1 MTARDRDGRPRDG
14 HGVLDGG
21 SDAAERSW
29 WSWPGQG
36 GGPERDDADD
46 EPQVLDGRLLPAAV
60 CCWGA
65 TIVAVS
71 AGWVAGLWLAGALVV
86 LAIGLWVLLLWAMAH
101 RGERRRAV
109 AVVALAAVLLAA
121 GFAVAAA
128 WREHR
133 VSTHPLRAAA
143 GFSLRVVVTPSGDP
157 KPVRGSSFGGNRWVV
172 RGTLDE
178 YRLGETTVR
187 AGGAVVVLASGDGW
201 AELVPGQAVE
211 FQARVDVPG
220 RRDLTVAMLLAQ
232 GLPRVVGA
240 LPWWQRV
247 ARSVRTDFA
256 TATSR
261 ALPAEP
267 AGLLPALVDGDTSRL
282 PDDLREE
289 FEIAGLAHLCVVS
302 GANFTILLAAVLL
315 AVRVL
320 TLGPRTGAVV
330 AGAAL
335 VLFVIIARPDPSVLR
350 AGAMGAIT
358 LLALVTG
365 RRKQALPALCA
376 AIIGLLAVWPAL
388 AVSAGFAL
396 SACATAGLI
405 LLAPSWADWLRV
417 RGWRR
422 MPAELVAVAA
432 GAFVVTTPLVVAL
445 DGKLSLVAIFANV
458 LVEPVI
464 APITVIG
471 AVGAVLA
478 SVWLPL
484 AELVV
489 RCAAPPMWWLLF
501 VAEHAADVPG
511 SSVEVPGGMLGGLV
525 SLVVVT
531 VGILVL
537 RFAAI
542 RRVILTVA
550 FGVAAVVIPVRIW
563 HPGWPPAGW
572 VLAVCDVGQGDG
584 LALSVGAGTAVV
596 IDVGPE
602 PRPIRHCLDRLHIS
616 RVALLVLTHPHAD
629 HIGGISGALDGRAVA
644 AVAVGLHELEGL
656 TPTAGDTAAASST
669 SVADDGHLAWA
680 AQTGSASAGNRGFE
694 SGSSCGLPEA
704 QRGSAQRESAS
715 ESGRSGSAVGADDAQ
730 CQPVANSC
738 VPTDERCARPIA
750 GHSLSDPHGAAAPH
764 GARVEGLA
772 KVVAVAGEAGIPL
785 MELSSGQ
792 VFRFGTVELE
802 VLAPEVDGPRPT
814 PGAETDEANDRS
826 IVLAATTPAG
836 RILLTG
842 DIEAT
847 AQRALLRTGAA
858 LQADVLKLPHHGSR
872 TTTTEFL
879 TAVHPRLTVVSVG
892 AENTFGHPNAG
903 ILTELSDLGSTVART
918 DQRGDVLILGDG
930 RSLSVVT
937 SR

>member
-1 MTARDRDGRPRDG
+1 M
-14 HGVLDGG
+14 
-21 SDAAERSW
+21 
-29 WSWPGQG
+29 
-36 GGPERDDADD
+36 
-46 EPQVLDGRLLPAAV
+46 
-60 CCWGA
+60 
-65 TIVAVS
+65 AVS
-71 AGWVAGLWLAGALVV
+71 AGWVAGLLLAGALVV

-133 VSTHPLRAAA
+133 VATHPLRAAA
-143 GFSLRVVVTPSGDP
+143 GFSLRVVVTPGGDP
-157 KPVRGSSFGGNRWVV
+157 KPMRGSSFGGSRRVV

-232 GLPRVVGA
+232 GSPRVVGT

-256 TATSR
+256 TATSQ

-267 AGLLPALVDGDTSRL
+267 AGLLPALVDGDTSML

-289 FEIAGLAHLCVVS
+289 FEIAGLSHLCVVS
-302 GANFTILLAAVLL
+302 GANFTILLGAVLL

-320 TLGPRTGAVV
+320 TLGPRAGAVV

-396 SACATAGLI
+396 SVCATAGLI
-405 LLAPSWADWLRV
+405 LLAPSWADWLRA
-417 RGWRR
+417 RGWRHL
-422 MPAELVAVAA
+422 PAELVAVAA

-471 AVGAVLA
+471 AVGAVSA

-501 VAEHAADVPG
+501 VAEHVADVPG
-511 SSVEVPGGMLGGLV
+511 SSVEVSGGMLGGLV
-525 SLVVVT
+525 ALVVVA
-531 VGILVL
+531 VGILVM

-550 FGVAAVVIPVRIW
+550 FGVAVVAIPVRIW

-584 LALSVGAGTAVV
+584 LALSVGADTAVV

-602 PRPIRHCLDRLHIS
+602 PRPIRNCLDRLHIS
-616 RVALLVLTHPHAD
+616 RIALLVLTHPHAD
-629 HIGGISGALDGRAVA
+629 HIGGLSGALDGRAVA

-656 TPTAGDTAAASST
+656 LPSAGGTADASGA
-669 SVADDGHLAWA
+669 SVADEVRSART
-680 AQTGSASAGNRGFE
+680 AQPGSASAGGREFGNE
-694 SGSSCGLPEA
+694 SARCGSPEV
-704 QRGSAQRESAS
+704 RRDLAQRESD
-715 ESGRSGSAVGADDAQ
+715 SGSDSSSVAASAVEVQRQPTTSSSEPSGEQCGLAADA
-730 CQPVANSC
+730 
-738 VPTDERCARPIA
+738 
-750 GHSLSDPHGAAAPH
+750 HSSSDPPGAAPQH

-785 MELSSGQ
+785 MELSAGQ
-792 VFRFGTVELE
+792 VFRFGAVELE
-802 VLAPEVDGPRPT
+802 VLAPGADGPRPT
-814 PGAETDEANDRS
+814 PGAEADEANDRS

-847 AQRALLRTGAA
+847 AQRALLQSGAP

-879 TAVHPRLTVVSVG
+879 TAVRPRLTVVSVG

-903 ILTELSDLGSTVART
+903 VLTVLSDLGSTVART
-918 DQRGDVLILGDG
+918 DQHGDVLVLGD
-930 RSLSVVT
+930 RQSLRVVT

>member
-1 MTARDRDGRPRDG
+1 M
-14 HGVLDGG
+14 LD
-21 SDAAERSW
+21 A
-29 WSWPGQG
+29 
-36 GGPERDDADD
+36 
-46 EPQVLDGRLLPAAV
+46 RLLPAAV
-60 CCWGA
+60 CCWAA
-65 TIVAVS
+65 TIVAIS
-71 AGWVAGLWLAGALVV
+71 AGWVAGLLLAGALVV
-86 LAIGLWVLLLWAMAH
+86 LAIGLWVLLMWAMAH
-101 RGERRRAV
+101 RAERRRAV

-121 GFAVAAA
+121 GFAAAAA

-133 VSTHPLRAAA
+133 VATHPLRAAA

-157 KPVRGSSFGGNRWVV
+157 KPMRGSSFGGSRWIV

-178 YRLGETTVR
+178 YRLGETTMR
-187 AGGAVVVLASGDGW
+187 AGGAVVVLASGEEW

-232 GLPRVVGA
+232 GSPRVVGK

-267 AGLLPALVDGDTSRL
+267 AGLLPALVDGDTSML

-289 FEIAGLAHLCVVS
+289 FEIAGLSHLCVVS
-302 GANFTILLAAVLL
+302 GANFTILLGAVLL

-320 TLGPRTGAVV
+320 TLGPRAAAVV

-396 SACATAGLI
+396 SVCATAGLI
-405 LLAPSWADWLRV
+405 LLAPSWADWLRA
-417 RGWRR
+417 RGWRHL
-422 MPAELVAVAA
+422 PAELVAVAS

-445 DGKLSLVAIFANV
+445 DGKLSLVAVFANV

-471 AVGAVLA
+471 AAGAVSA
-478 SVWLPL
+478 SVWIPL
-484 AELVV
+484 AELII

-501 VAEHAADVPG
+501 VAEHVADVPA
-511 SSVEVPGGMLGGLV
+511 SSVAVPGGMLGGLV
-525 SLVVVT
+525 ALVVVA
-531 VGILVL
+531 VGILAL

-550 FGVAAVVIPVRIW
+550 FGVAVVAIPVRIW

-584 LALSVGAGTAVV
+584 LALSVGADTAVV

-602 PRPIRHCLDRLHIS
+602 PRPIRNCLDRLHIS

-656 TPTAGDTAAASST
+656 PPSGDGTAVAEEVRSVRTAQPNSAA
-669 SVADDGHLAWA
+669 VGGREFGN
-680 AQTGSASAGNRGFE
+680 GSARC
-694 SGSSCGLPEA
+694 GSPEA
-704 QRGSAQRESAS
+704 QRDSAKGESDTGSD
-715 ESGRSGSAVGADDAQ
+715 RSGVAAGAVEVQ
-730 CQPVANSC
+730 CPPATSSC
-738 VPTDERCARPIA
+738 EPTGDHCGPAVD
-750 GHSLSDPHGAAAPH
+750 GHSSSDPPGAAPQH
-764 GARVEGLA
+764 GTRVEGLA
-772 KVVAVAGEAGIPL
+772 KVVAVTGEAGIPL
-785 MELSSGQ
+785 MELSAGQ
-792 VFRFGTVELE
+792 VFRFGAVKLA

-814 PGAETDEANDRS
+814 PGAEADEANDRS

-847 AQRALLRTGAA
+847 AQRALLQSGAS

-903 ILTELSDLGSTVART
+903 VLTVLSDLGSTVART
-918 DQRGDVLILGDG
+918 DQRGDVLVLGDKQ
-930 RSLSVVT
+930 SLRVVT

>member
-1 MTARDRDGRPRDG
+1 MT
-14 HGVLDGG
+14 
-21 SDAAERSW
+21 
-29 WSWPGQG
+29 
-36 GGPERDDADD
+36 
-46 EPQVLDGRLLPAAV
+46 
-60 CCWGA
+60 
-65 TIVAVS
+65 
-71 AGWVAGLWLAGALVV
+71 AGWVAGLLLAGALAV
-86 LAIGLWVLLLWAMAH
+86 LAIGLWVLLLWAIAH

-133 VSTHPLRAAA
+133 VATHPMRAAS
-143 GFSLRVVVTPSGDP
+143 GYSLRVVVTPSGDP
-157 KPVRGSSFGGNRWVV
+157 KPVRGSSFGGSRWVV
-172 RGTLDE
+172 RGGLDE

-201 AELVPGQAVE
+201 GELVPGQAVE

-232 GLPRVVGA
+232 GSPRVVGG

-261 ALPAEP
+261 ALPEEP

-289 FEIAGLAHLCVVS
+289 FEIAGLSHLCVVS
-302 GANFTILLAAVLL
+302 GANFTILLGAVLL

-320 TLGPRTGAVV
+320 TLGPRAGALV

-396 SACATAGLI
+396 SAIATAGLI
-405 LLAPSWADWLRV
+405 LLAPSWADWLRA

-422 MPAELVAVAA
+422 VPAEIVAVAT

-445 DGKLSLVAIFANV
+445 DGKLSLIAIFANV

-478 SVWLPL
+478 CIWLPL

-489 RCAAPPMWWLLF
+489 HCAAPPMWWLLL

-511 SSVEVPGGMLGGLV
+511 SSIEVPSGILGGLGA
-525 SLVVVT
+525 LVVVT

-550 FGVAAVVIPVRIW
+550 FGVAVVVIPVRIW

-572 VLAVCDVGQGDG
+572 ILAACDVGQGDG
-584 LALSVGAGTAVV
+584 LALSVGTGTAVL

-602 PRPIRHCLDRLHIS
+602 PRPIRNCLDRLHIS

-656 TPTAGDTAAASST
+656 TPNPSDTA
-669 SVADDGHLAWA
+669 VVDDGRSART
-680 AQTGSASAGNRGFE
+680 AQAGSALDGGRESRGGSV
-694 SGSSCGLPEA
+694 SGGCGSPEA
-704 QRGSAQRESAS
+704 QHDSAKRVDGAA
-715 ESGRSGSAVGADDAQ
+715 SGRSGSVAGVVDVQ
-730 CQPVANSC
+730 CQRATDSC
-738 VPTDERCARPIA
+738 ESPGERCTQAVDWPSS
-750 GHSLSDPHGAAAPH
+750 GDPHGAASQH
-764 GARVEGLA
+764 GARVDGSA

-785 MELSSGQ
+785 IELSAGQ

-802 VLAPEVDGPRPT
+802 VLAPEVGGPRPT
-814 PGAETDEANDRS
+814 PGAEAEEANDRS
-826 IVLAATTPAG
+826 IVLAATTAAG

-842 DIEAT
+842 DIEAV
-847 AQRALLRTGAA
+847 AQRALLQSGVA

-903 ILTELSDLGSTVART
+903 VLTELSDLGSTVART
-918 DQRGDVLILGDG
+918 DQRGDVLVLGDG
-930 RSLSVVT
+930 GSLRVVT
-937 SR
+937 AR

>member
-1 MTARDRDGRPRDG
+1 MT
-14 HGVLDGG
+14 
-21 SDAAERSW
+21 
-29 WSWPGQG
+29 
-36 GGPERDDADD
+36 
-46 EPQVLDGRLLPAAV
+46 
-60 CCWGA
+60 
-65 TIVAVS
+65 
-71 AGWVAGLWLAGALVV
+71 AGWVAGLVLAVALVMV
-86 LAIGLWVLLLWAMAH
+86 AIGLWVLLLWGMAH

-133 VSTHPLRAAA
+133 VTTHPLRAAA
-143 GFSLRVVVTPSGDP
+143 GVSVRVVATPNGDP
-157 KPVRGSSFGGNRWVV
+157 KPVRGNSFGGSRWVV
-172 RGTLDE
+172 RASLNE

-187 AGGAVVVLASGDGW
+187 AGGAVVILASGGGW
-201 AELVPGQAVE
+201 GELAPGQAVE
-211 FQARVDVPG
+211 FQARVELPG
-220 RRDLTVAMLLAQ
+220 RRDLTVAMLMAQ
-232 GLPRVVGA
+232 GPPKVVGA

-267 AGLLPALVDGDTSRL
+267 AGLLPALVDGDDSAL

-302 GANFTILLAAVLL
+302 GANFTILLGAVLL
-315 AVRVL
+315 VVRVL

-335 VLFVIIARPDPSVLR
+335 VMFVIIARPDPSVLR

-376 AIIGLLAVWPAL
+376 ANIGLLAVWPAL
-388 AVSAGFAL
+388 ALSAGFAL
-396 SACATAGLI
+396 SVCATAGLI
-405 LLAPSWADWLRV
+405 LLAPSWADWLRA

-422 MPAELVAVAA
+422 LPAEVVAVAA
-432 GAFVVTTPLVVAL
+432 AAFVVTTPLVVAL
-445 DGKLSLVAIFANV
+445 DGKLSLVAILANV

-471 AVGAVLA
+471 AVGAVL
-478 SVWLPL
+478 SCIWSPL

-489 RCAAPPMWWLLF
+489 RCVAPPMWWLLF

-511 SSVEVPGGMLGGLV
+511 SSIEVPSGVLGGLIAF
-525 SLVVVT
+525 VVVT
-531 VGILVL
+531 TGILVL
-537 RFAAI
+537 RFAEI

-584 LALSVGAGTAVV
+584 LVLSVGAGTAVV

-602 PRPIRHCLDRLHIS
+602 PRPIRNCLDRLHIS
-616 RVALLVLTHPHAD
+616 RIALLVLTHPHAD
-629 HIGGISGALDGRAVA
+629 HIGGLSGALEGRAVA

-656 TPTAGDTAAASST
+656 APSVGGR
-669 SVADDGHLAWA
+669 SVAEDVQA
-680 AQTGSASAGNRGFE
+680 AQTALSGSDSVGPPEFGAGSASGGC
-694 SGSSCGLPEA
+694 GSPED
-704 QRGSAQRESAS
+704 QRDST
-715 ESGRSGSAVGADDAQ
+715 RSGSDSMSGGSGSTAGTAETQ
-730 CQPVANSC
+730 CQPTDSSC
-738 VPTDERCARPIA
+738 QPTEKRCTSAVERSSP
-750 GHSLSDPHGAAAPH
+750 SDRHGPA
-764 GARVEGLA
+764 ARVEGLA
-772 KVVAVAGEAGIPL
+772 KVVAVANDAGIPL
-785 MELSSGQ
+785 LELSDGQ

-802 VLAPEVDGPRPT
+802 VLAPEVGGPLPT
-814 PGAETDEANDRS
+814 PGAEAEDANDRS
-826 IVLAATTPAG
+826 IVLAATTAAG

-842 DIEAT
+842 DIEAP
-847 AQRALLRTGAA
+847 AQRALMQTGVS
-858 LQADVLKLPHHGSR
+858 LQADILKLPHHGSR

-879 TAVHPRLTVVSVG
+879 AAVRPRLTVVSVG

-903 ILTELSDLGSTVART
+903 ILTELSALGSTVART
-918 DQRGDVLILGDG
+918 DQRGDVLVLGDG
-930 RSLSVVT
+930 QSLRVVT

>member
-1 MTARDRDGRPRDG
+1 MIARDRDARPRDG
-14 HGVLDGG
+14 HSMRDGLLG
-21 SDAAERSW
+21 RGAE
-29 WSWPGQG
+29 G
-36 GGPERDDADD
+36 DDSDD
-46 EPQVLDGRLLPAAV
+46 EPQVLDARLLPAAV

-65 TIVAVS
+65 TIVAVA
-71 AGWVAGLWLAGALVV
+71 AGWVAGLLLAVALVV

-133 VSTHPLRAAA
+133 VATHPLRAAS
-143 GFSLRVVVTPSGDP
+143 GYSLRVVVTPSGDP
-157 KPVRGSSFGGNRWVV
+157 KPVRGSSFGGSRWVV
-172 RGTLDE
+172 RGGLDE

-187 AGGAVVVLASGDGW
+187 AGGAVVILASGDGW
-201 AELVPGQAVE
+201 GELAPGQAVE
-211 FQARVDVPG
+211 FQARVEVPG

-232 GLPRVVGA
+232 GSPRVVGG

-247 ARSVRTDFA
+247 ARSVRRDFA

-261 ALPAEP
+261 ALPEEP
-267 AGLLPALVDGDTSRL
+267 AGLLPALVDGDTSGL

-289 FEIAGLAHLCVVS
+289 FEIAGLSHLCVVS
-302 GANFTILLAAVLL
+302 GANFTILLGAVLL

-320 TLGPRTGAVV
+320 TLGPRAGALV

-405 LLAPSWADWLRV
+405 LLAPSWADWLRA

-422 MPAELVAVAA
+422 VPAEIVAVAT

-445 DGKLSLVAIFANV
+445 DGKLSLIAIFANI

-478 SVWLPL
+478 CVWLPL

-489 RCAAPPMWWLLF
+489 HCVAPPMWWLLF

-511 SSVEVPGGMLGGLV
+511 SSLEVPSGMLGGLV
-525 SLVVVT
+525 ALVVVT

-550 FGVAAVVIPVRIW
+550 FGVAVVVIPVRIW

-572 VLAVCDVGQGDG
+572 VLAACDVGQGDG
-584 LALSVGAGTAVV
+584 LALSVGTDTAVL

-602 PRPIRHCLDRLHIS
+602 PRPIRNCLDRLHIS

-644 AVAVGLHELEGL
+644 AVAVGLHELEGVA
-656 TPTAGDTAAASST
+656 PNASDTAVAEDAQLART
-669 SVADDGHLAWA
+669 AQAGSVSDG
-680 AQTGSASAGNRGFE
+680 GREFG
-694 SGSSCGLPEA
+694 SGSVSGGCGLPEG
-704 QRGSAQRESAS
+704 QHDSARRADSAAN
-715 ESGRSGSAVGADDAQ
+715 GRSGSVAGVVDVQ
-730 CQPVANSC
+730 CQQTGDSC
-738 VPTDERCARPIA
+738 ESPGKRCAQLVDRPA
-750 GHSLSDPHGAAAPH
+750 SSDRHGAPSQH

-772 KVVAVAGEAGIPL
+772 KVVLAAGEAGIP
-785 MELSSGQ
+785 MIELSAGQ

-802 VLAPEVDGPRPT
+802 VLAPDVGGPRPT
-814 PGAETDEANDRS
+814 PGAEAEEANDRS
-826 IVLAATTPAG
+826 IVLAATTAAG

-842 DIEAT
+842 DIEAA
-847 AQRALLRTGAA
+847 AQRALLQSGVS
-858 LQADVLKLPHHGSR
+858 LQADVLKLPHHGAR

-879 TAVHPRLTVVSVG
+879 AAVHPRLTVVSVG

-903 ILTELSDLGSTVART
+903 VLTELSDLGSTVART
-918 DQRGDVLILGDG
+918 DQRGDVLVLGDSG
-930 RSLSVVT
+930 SLRVVT
-937 SR
+937 AR